1 MVATIVLNQANVI
14 QDGAN
19 NKLVYN
25 FPNSVSFPNHEIAIQ
40 SLYMYYSWE
49 NINAS
54 PLSNNYFYVYWVTT
68 PYTAV
73 SPAFQTSGAIQVV
86 IPPGLYEIATLN
98 QYLQWFSIK
107 NGYYLINDVGENV
120 YYWEFI
126 VNPALYAVQLNTYPV
141 PTSLPTGWTVPTA
154 NAVTGT
160 AAFAGFSVG
169 TAKCPTVYVPLAT
182 VNNFYKIIGFEPG
195 AYPPTNTTTN
205 YSVVS
210 QNAPQV
216 QPNPVVFL
224 TLSNIE
230 NNYANPSS
238 ILGVISPQV
247 GFGELIQEVPPQFAW
262 NKLLPGTYNTLRL
275 SFVGTDKSQITI
287 LDPQMTITL
296 VIRDRKDAENTA
308 VTGGKS

>member
-14 QDGAN
+14 NDGAN

-49 NINAS
+49 NINPS
-54 PLSNNYFYVYWVTT
+54 PLNNDYFYAYWPTN
-68 PYTAV
+68 PYSANT
-73 SPAFQTSGAIQVV
+73 PAFQTSGAIQIV
-86 IPPGLYEIATLN
+86 IPEGLYEIATLN

-107 NGYYLINDVGENV
+107 NGYYLINDAGENV

-126 VNPALYAVQLNTYPV
+126 VNPALYSIQLNCYPV
-141 PTSLPTGWTVPTA
+141 PTALPTNWTAPTA
-154 NAVTGT
+154 NTILGT
-160 AAFAGFSVG
+160 AAWKGFSPT
-169 TAKCPTVYVPLAT
+169 TAICPSIFVPAVTL
-182 VNNFYKIIGFEPG
+182 NNFNKILGFNPG
-195 AYPPTNTTTN
+195 AYPSVPTVSN
-205 YSVVS
+205 YSVIS

-262 NKLLPGTYNTLRL
+262 NKLLPGTYNSLRL
-275 SFVGTDKSQITI
+275 SFVGTDKSQIKI

-296 VIRDRKDAENTA
+296 VIRDRKDAENTML
-308 VTGGKS
+308 TGGKS